1 MEQEDTYGL
10 ACCQSGTTRQSQ
22 RLLGAAFINPK
33 VGIRLRESSPPLGGG
48 PLAGVPLPA
57 WGSTL
62 ARAGL
67 GPCLWVVD

>member
-33 VGIRLRESSPPLGGG
+33 VGIRLRESSLPLGGG
-48 PLAGVPLPA
+48 PLA